1 MEIKGKMGKASV
13 HWFRHGLRLHDN
25 PALLES
31 IMACE
36 KFYAIFIVDE
46 DATEPM
52 GYNRMQYL
60 TESLRNLDAQLRAL
74 GGQLYVMK
82 GEPTVI
88 FKILH
93 AEAGMARLTLEQV
106 CARRRPPADC
116 DATWDKHDKVV
127 RRLCEQ
133 LGVEVVEKM
142 SNTLWEPSKI
152 IEANGG
158 EPPHSYEMFMQV
170 TSTLGMPPRPS
181 PNPEWEDVLFGE
193 LTDELAAKLGLF
205 PHVPTPEELGY
216 YPENNELTAFEGG
229 ETAALALLQERL
241 KVEEDAFRDGYILP
255 NQVNPDILG
264 PSLSMSAA
272 IRFGCLSVRK
282 FYWEIQ
288 EIYFRLHRGIP
299 PPLHSLTAQLVWREF
314 FYCMAANNPHY
325 NEVSGNPLCI
335 DIPWFKN
342 SEYCKAWEEGFTG
355 YPFIDA
361 CMRQLRKEGWIHHV
375 CRTAVACFLTRGDLW
390 ISWEEGLKVFMK
402 YLVDA
407 DWAICSGN
415 WMWVSASAFERQ
427 LDSSCCICP
436 VSYGK
441 KIEPTGEYI
450 RRYVPELASLPQEYI
465 HEPWLAPLDVQ
476 KASNCIL
483 GYNYPHRIVIHEE
496 VSKEN
501 KKMMENIKHSLR
513 TRSPHNNHCP
523 SSVREPSLFLWVP
536 QSFHRGS
543 V

>member
-1 MEIKGKMGKASV
+1 MGKASV

-93 AEAGMARLTLEQV
+93 AEAGMARLTLEQ
-106 CARRRPPADC
+106 DC

-158 EPPHSYEMFMQV
+158 EPPHSYEMFMVSASDIPLQV
-170 TSTLGMPPRPS
+170 TIRRGRRAVAKPRS
-181 PNPEWEDVLFGE
+181 GKMSSYGE
-193 LTDELAAKLGLF
+193 LTDELAAKIGK
-205 PHVPTPEELGY
+205 ELGY

-288 EIYFRLHRGIP
+288 EIYFRLHRR
-299 PPLHSLTAQLVWREF
+299 L
-314 FYCMAANNPHY
+314 
-325 NEVSGNPLCI
+325 
-335 DIPWFKN
+335 
-342 SEYCKAWEEGFTG
+342 
-355 YPFIDA
+355 
-361 CMRQLRKEGWIHHV
+361 
-375 CRTAVACFLTRGDLW
+375 
-390 ISWEEGLKVFMK
+390 
-402 YLVDA
+402 
-407 DWAICSGN
+407 
-415 WMWVSASAFERQ
+415 
-427 LDSSCCICP
+427 
-436 VSYGK
+436 
-441 KIEPTGEYI
+441 
-450 RRYVPELASLPQEYI
+450 
-465 HEPWLAPLDVQ
+465 
-476 KASNCIL
+476 
-483 GYNYPHRIVIHEE
+483 
-496 VSKEN
+496 
-501 KKMMENIKHSLR
+501 
-513 TRSPHNNHCP
+513 
-523 SSVREPSLFLWVP
+523 
-536 QSFHRGS
+536 
-543 V
+543 